1 MNLEKNESTLK
12 TKYEA
17 YIASETTMI
26 FWPRKIGRLRFWN
39 SKI

>member
-26 FWPRKIGRLRFWN
+26 F
-39 SKI
+39 